1 MTPEERKKY
10 NREKMMEWR
19 RRKSPLKYNKVWLKN
34 MSLEQQREYTR
45 NKMRESRKRKYE
57 LRLKTLRDNII

>member
-1 MTPEERKKY
+1 
-10 NREKMMEWR
+10 
-19 RRKSPLKYNKVWLKN
+19 